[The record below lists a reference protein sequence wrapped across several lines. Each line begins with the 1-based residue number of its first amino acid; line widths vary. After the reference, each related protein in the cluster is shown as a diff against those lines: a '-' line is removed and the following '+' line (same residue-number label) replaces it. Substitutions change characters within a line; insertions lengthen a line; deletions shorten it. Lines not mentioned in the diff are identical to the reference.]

1 MFYIDFI
8 FKIYVYN
15 FYYLSSKEITDTK
28 IKTSSIVERSSENI
42 FQTTFLTVEY

>member
-1 MFYIDFI
+1 MFYINFI

-15 FYYLSSKEITDTK
+15 FYCLSSKEITDTK
-28 IKTSSIVERSSENI
+28 IKISTLTKRSSENI